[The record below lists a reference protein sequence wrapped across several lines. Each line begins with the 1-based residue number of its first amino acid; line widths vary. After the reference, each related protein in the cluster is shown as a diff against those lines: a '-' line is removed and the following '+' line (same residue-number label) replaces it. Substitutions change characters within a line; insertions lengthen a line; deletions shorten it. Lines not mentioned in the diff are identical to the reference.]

1 MKNNTLIIFVIVL
14 LTICVVILSGLLFL
28 GISNNSNRFIFN
40 FKNRNKVLDDLV
52 FDEEYEKEFNK
63 IVINAEAAN
72 IEIRRSNKNQLVVYG
87 EKDLLEVRNEKDLY
101 VNYDAKPCK
110 FFCLNINLGKIILYL
125 EEDFQGLIEIKN
137 DYGDIE
143 IEEFLQSEIKIESS
157 YGDTKVDGVKT
168 LTADSSAGT
177 IEIGTV
183 TDAKINNNYG
193 DIKIDLVDN
202 KADINADCGNIK
214 IKKMYI
220 KENSNINNNFG
231 DIKIESTSDVL
242 IEADVSLGDKKINN
256 NNYKSDIILKIE
268 NNCGDIKVNQ

>member
-14 LTICVVILSGLLFL
+14 LTMCVVILSGLLFL

-87 EKDLLEVRNEKDLY
+87 EKDLY

-125 EEDFQGLIEIKN
+125 EEDFEGLIEIKN